1 MNLKHKIQTLAY
13 YVNTD
18 VLLAIEKSL
27 GVILQ
32 VDTQPAYDNDADEV
46 PDEWYFGKLF
56 RPFSLHLSFTKY
68 QIRID
73 QFFKSHNLQREEAA
87 WPPKNKHAIFSLF
100 NHENRIESYSWNI
113 FVHYF

>member
-1 MNLKHKIQTLAY
+1 MIKLTKTPILSNCQVPNGYFCVSFFKELRVNLKHKIQTLAY

-46 PDEWYFGKLF
+46 PDE
-56 RPFSLHLSFTKY
+56 
-68 QIRID
+68 
-73 QFFKSHNLQREEAA
+73 
-87 WPPKNKHAIFSLF
+87 
-100 NHENRIESYSWNI
+100 
-113 FVHYF
+113 

>member
-1 MNLKHKIQTLAY
+1 MAIFCKSTNNLQLVFFCLVIFVSFFKELRVNLKHKIQTLAY

-46 PDEWYFGKLF
+46 PDE
-56 RPFSLHLSFTKY
+56 
-68 QIRID
+68 
-73 QFFKSHNLQREEAA
+73 
-87 WPPKNKHAIFSLF
+87 
-100 NHENRIESYSWNI
+100 
-113 FVHYF
+113 

>member
-1 MNLKHKIQTLAY
+1 MSVFLRVESKFKTQNPKILAY

-46 PDEWYFGKLF
+46 PDE
-56 RPFSLHLSFTKY
+56 
-68 QIRID
+68 
-73 QFFKSHNLQREEAA
+73 
-87 WPPKNKHAIFSLF
+87 
-100 NHENRIESYSWNI
+100 
-113 FVHYF
+113 

>member
-1 MNLKHKIQTLAY
+1 MAIFCKSTNNLQLLSFCLLLFLCHFFKELRVNLKHKIQILAY

-46 PDEWYFGKLF
+46 PDE
-56 RPFSLHLSFTKY
+56 
-68 QIRID
+68 
-73 QFFKSHNLQREEAA
+73 
-87 WPPKNKHAIFSLF
+87 
-100 NHENRIESYSWNI
+100 
-113 FVHYF
+113 